1 MDLVEK
7 VVIERVLKVS
17 SCLKCGSEDIIISDS
32 GYSSFNIGGGHC
44 NDCGHEITGGVGCL
58 PTKSELVSIW
68 NKGNDIQLLIAEQE
82 EIIAEA
88 EDKIIKL
95 KDLERKRKK

>member
-17 SCLKCGSEDIIISDS
+17 SCVKCGSEDIIISDS

-58 PTKSELVSIW
+58 PTESDLVSIW

>member
-58 PTKSELVSIW
+58 PKKSDLVSIW

-82 EIIAEA
+82 EVIAEA

>member
-1 MDLVEK
+1 MELVEK
-7 VVIERVLKVS
+7 VITERVLQVS
-17 SCLKCGSEDIIISDS
+17 ACLKCGGENIVISDS

-44 NDCGHEITGGVGCL
+44 NDCGHSVTSGVGCL

-68 NKGNDIQLLIAEQE
+68 NKGNDIQILIEEQE

-88 EDKIIKL
+88 EEEIIKL
-95 KDLERKRKK
+95 RDLEKKRKK